1 MERSNTYREQD
12 MLPIGRAARFVG
24 VSIDTLRRY
33 EADGRI
39 SAKRTPGG
47 QRRFAVSDLRALL
60 TDSNGDANGDAA

>member
-12 MLPIGRAARFVG
+12 LLPIGRAARFVG
-24 VSIDTLRRY
+24 VSIATLRRY

-47 QRRFAVSDLRALL
+47 QRRFAVSDLRTLL
-60 TDSNGDANGDAA
+60 TDPDDTVEGDAA